1 MMNAYQEKFYEFILA
16 RVKTENLEEVQ
27 SLLEESFAKQAQDNF
42 DLEFLAT
49 FKAKLTPCLK
59 PETKDEVLK
68 IIRDFGQNFV
78 R

>member
-27 SLLEESFAKQAQDNF
+27 SLLEESFAKQVQGSF

-59 PETKDEVLK
+59 PESQDEVLK

>member
-1 MMNAYQEKFYEFILA
+1 MNAYQEKFYEFILA
-16 RVKTENLEEVQ
+16 RVKTENLDDAK
-27 SLLEESFAKQAQDNF
+27 SLLEESFAKQAQGNF

-59 PETKDEVLK
+59 PEAQAEVLQ
-68 IIRDFGQNFV
+68 IIHDFGQNFV